1 MSSTHQYARKNA
13 AKLNVSRG
21 VGRGDGEEPRQQR
34 RRHHHLPQAPVRHQ
48 RRAEIIVAHV
58 PGKYN

>member
-1 MSSTHQYARKNA
+1 MSLTHQYARKDA
-13 AKLNVSRG
+13 AKLDVPRSVR
-21 VGRGDGEEPRQQR
+21 RGDREEARQQR